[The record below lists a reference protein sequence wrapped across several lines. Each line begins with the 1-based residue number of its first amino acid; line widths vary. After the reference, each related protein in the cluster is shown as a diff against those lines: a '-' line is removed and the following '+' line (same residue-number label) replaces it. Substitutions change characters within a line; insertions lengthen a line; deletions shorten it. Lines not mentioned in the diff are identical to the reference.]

1 MNNIIIRDL
10 QWNVNLIIKIKKN
23 NNVIFS
29 TKDEAK
35 MILQQI

>member
-23 NNVIFS
+23 NSVIFL

-35 MILQQI
+35 MTLLQI